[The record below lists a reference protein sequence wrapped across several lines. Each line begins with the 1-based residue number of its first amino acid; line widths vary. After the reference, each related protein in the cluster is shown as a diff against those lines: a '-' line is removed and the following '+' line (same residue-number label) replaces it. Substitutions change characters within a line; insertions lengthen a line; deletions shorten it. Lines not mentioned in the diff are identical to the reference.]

1 MMKGLTMIENIDI
14 AYCMAKLEDRIRR
27 EWISAKNYLDYCSF
41 VRDCNAREMSKIAA
55 LGVEDPVY
63 ERIIAR
69 REIMIYA
76 FEVAFGVDYL

>member
-1 MMKGLTMIENIDI
+1 MMKGLTMIDNIDI

-27 EWISAKNYLDYCSF
+27 EWNSAKNYLDYC
-41 VRDCNAREMSKIAA
+41 D
-55 LGVEDPVY
+55 GVEDPVY
-63 ERIIAR
+63 ERIINR